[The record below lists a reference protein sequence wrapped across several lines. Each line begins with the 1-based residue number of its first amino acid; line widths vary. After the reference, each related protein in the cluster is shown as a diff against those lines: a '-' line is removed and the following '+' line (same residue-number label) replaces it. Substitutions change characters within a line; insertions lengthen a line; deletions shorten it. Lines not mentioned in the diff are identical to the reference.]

1 MVNPL
6 WLHTLVVVHE
16 TGSFTRA
23 AERLDLTQAAVS
35 QHISRLEAEFGTLLL
50 RKPRQLELTPRG
62 LVLLDFARQQAQA
75 AEQLRARLSDD
86 DPSAC
91 CSIPCCSTSNRSTPD
106 SPSSTAS
113 PPPPT

>member
-23 AERLDLTQAAVS
+23 AEQLDLTQAAVS
-35 QHISRLEAEFGTLLL
+35 QHISRLETEFGPLLL

-62 LVLLDFARQQAQA
+62 LVLLDFARQQAQSPCPPRA
-75 AEQLRARLSDD
+75 ALV
-86 DPSAC
+86 C

-106 SPSSTAS
+106 SPSSTAL

>member
-16 TGSFTRA
+16 TSSFTRA

-75 AEQLRARLSDD
+75 MSSRCRFMTTRICSLRLK
-86 DPSAC
+86 
-91 CSIPCCSTSNRSTPD
+91 
-106 SPSSTAS
+106 SPMMA
-113 PPPPT
+113 P